1 MSSYGNNFKASSVE
15 VDVLK
20 TRERFCTF
28 GVAPATA
35 YSVGVVGD
43 VRYVRTG
50 VQDIFTSALQRMSG
64 AEQQLLVGAR
74 NFNSILIIKE

>member
-50 VQDIFTSALQRMSG
+50 AG
-64 AEQQLLVGAR
+64 AGYIYVCTAKDEWGRAAIASWGA
-74 NFNSILIIKE
+74 